1 MPAPAEHTSLTAWR
15 TMWKRL
21 GLAAPDEFLF
31 DDLVAGYR
39 EPHRHYHTL
48 QHLDECFAKLQMV
61 TADAQHPEEIELA
74 LWFHDAIY
82 DVERADNEA
91 RSADWAR
98 AAVASAE
105 LPAAIADRVHAL
117 VMATR
122 HNAVP
127 TDVDQQLLVDVDLSI
142 LGASDDRFD
151 EYERQIRAEYSA
163 IPLAQ
168 FRAARRRV
176 LAEFLG
182 RPAIFNTNAFV
193 AIYEVQARHNLARSI
208 EKLSSVDSGMSK

>member
-1 MPAPAEHTSLTAWR
+1 MPTPLEHTSIAAWR

-21 GLAAPDEFLF
+21 GSAAPDELLF

-39 EPHRHYHTL
+39 ESHRHYHTL

-61 TADAQHPEEIELA
+61 RSDAQHPEEIELA

-82 DVERADNEA
+82 DVARTDNEA

-98 AAVASAE
+98 VAVESAR
-105 LPAAIADRVHAL
+105 LAPAIADRVHAL

-127 TDVDQQLLVDVDLSI
+127 TDTDQRILVDVDLSI
-142 LGASDDRFD
+142 LGAPAERFD

-163 IPLAQ
+163 VPLPQ

-176 LAEFLG
+176 LAEFLD
-182 RPAIFNTNAFV
+182 RPAIFNTSAFV
-193 AIYEVQARHNLARSI
+193 AAYETQARHNLVRSI
-208 EKLSSVDSGMSK
+208 QKLATA

>member
-1 MPAPAEHTSLTAWR
+1 MPTPGEHTSIAAWR

-21 GLAAPDEFLF
+21 GVAPSDEVLF
-31 DDLVAGYR
+31 DDIIAAYR

-48 QHLDECFAKLQMV
+48 QHLDECFAKWQTV
-61 TADAQHPEEIELA
+61 KADAQHPEEIELA

-82 DVERADNEA
+82 DVARPDNEA
-91 RSADWAR
+91 RSADWGR
-98 AAVASAE
+98 AAVESAQ
-105 LPAAIADRVHAL
+105 LSQAVADRVHAL

-127 TDVDQQLLVDVDLSI
+127 SDADQRLLVDVDLSI
-142 LGASDDRFD
+142 LGAAAERFD

-163 IPLAQ
+163 VPLPQ

-176 LAEFLG
+176 LAEFLN
-182 RPAIFNTNAFV
+182 RPAIFNTPVLV
-193 AIYEVQARHNLARSI
+193 ATYEMQARHNLARSI
-208 EKLSSVDSGMSK
+208 EKLNQAQGLT